1 MTTVHGDDA
10 DTATPEALPVSG
22 EPYVRRLVPG
32 DRAQWEPLW
41 QGYLTFYES
50 SLSQRTTD
58 STFARL
64 LDDTMG
70 ALVAVDG
77 DGRLVGLVHYVV
89 HPITWDTRPVCYLED
104 LFVDPGQRGG
114 GVGRALIASLRD
126 IGRREGWA
134 EIYWMTA
141 ADNVTARRLYDRVA
155 QLGNWVRYEMAVTDD
170 G

>member
-1 MTTVHGDDA
+1 VTTVHGDDA

-64 LDDTMG
+64 LDDDNMG
-70 ALVAVDG
+70 ALV
-77 DGRLVGLVHYVV
+77 GLAHYVV
-89 HPITWDTRPVCYLED
+89 HPTTWDTRPVCYLED
-104 LFVDPGQRGG
+104 LFVDPSQRGA
-114 GVGRALIASLRD
+114 GVGRALIESLRD